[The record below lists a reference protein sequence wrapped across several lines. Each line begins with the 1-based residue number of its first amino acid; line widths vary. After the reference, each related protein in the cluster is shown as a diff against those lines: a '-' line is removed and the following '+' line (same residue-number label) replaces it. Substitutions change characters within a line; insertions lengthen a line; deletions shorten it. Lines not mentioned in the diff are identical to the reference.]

1 MSNPDLRER
10 IVKAA
15 ISRDFTNASALE
27 RREGDGTRSKLY
39 AAEISIA
46 MENNPR

>member
-10 IVKAA
+10 IVKTA
-15 ISRDFTNASALE
+15 ISRDSTNASALE
-27 RREGDGTRSKLY
+27 RRKDGTRSKLY